1 MDKYKKNNKEQREVK
16 QEKTKRTDK
25 KSKYDKLKGKGPIDI
40 SGTGSN
46 YLESDFVAV

>member
-1 MDKYKKNNKEQREVK
+1 MEKNNKAK
-16 QEKTKRTDK
+16 QKSTDSAAKPTKK

-46 YLESDFVAV
+46 YLESDFVSV